1 MHPGPRTGNMGSGVS
16 KGSSST
22 TRSSKDIIDQL
33 DLDTF
38 TGLCTT
44 FESRRR
50 DGEKDEESLKQV
62 ILEMKN
68 LFHDLVGVE
77 PERSNETSN
86 LCPKKYKLLCT
97 EFEKHWKCG
106 DENANTVMGTMPNI
120 KNVFCKLVD
129 LDCQTLNEEDT
140 DQVFQSQKTG
150 LIALRD
156 GTGFSK
162 WSKSKAGWSELES
175 FKKTVGLVRTKAKQM
190 NQHLI

>member
-1 MHPGPRTGNMGSGVS
+1 MGSGVS
-16 KGSSST
+16 TKGSQSSST

-38 TGLCTT
+38 TALCTT

-62 ILEMKN
+62 MLVMKN
-68 LFHDLVGVE
+68 RFHDLVGVE

-97 EFEKHWKCG
+97 EFEKHWKG
-106 DENANTVMGTMPNI
+106 GVENANIVMETMPNI

-129 LDCQTLNEEDT
+129 LDCQIVLNEEDT
-140 DQVFQSQKTG
+140 DTVFQSQKTG

-156 GTGFSK
+156 GTGFYK
-162 WSKSKAGWSELES
+162 WSKSKAG
-175 FKKTVGLVRTKAKQM
+175 
-190 NQHLI
+190 